1 MNTIEI
7 KKVLLKRGNTAQSE
21 AYTGLL
27 GEVTIDTGLNCL
39 RIHDGVTPGGDIVAS
54 TEDTIQGYISESI
67 AELLNGAPEA
77 FDTLKELADA
87 LGNNAN
93 SITSILTTLATKAN
107 AADLATVATSGSY
120 NDLTDTPAAFDP
132 IGLATE
138 TYVDEAIAANPG
150 PQGPQGEQ
158 GIQGEVGPQGP
169 QGIQGEVGPQGP
181 QGEQGIQG
189 EIGPQGEVG
198 PQGPAGQD
206 AVYPTLATVATSG
219 SYNDLDNLPAIPPAI
234 ENVSDLTNDANYVAS
249 DTTGITGADRVTN
262 MVTLTQAEYD
272 AITPNASTVYFIVG

>member
-1 MNTIEI
+1 
-7 KKVLLKRGNTAQSE
+7 
-21 AYTGLL
+21 
-27 GEVTIDTGLNCL
+27 
-39 RIHDGVTPGGDIVAS
+39 VAS
-54 TEDTIQGYISESI
+54 TETTIQALIDQ
-67 AELLNGAPEA
+67 AVTALLNGAPEA

-93 SITSILTTLATKAN
+93 SITDILTALAAKAN

-132 IGLATE
+132 TGLATE
-138 TYVDEAIAANPG
+138 TYVDSAIAANPG
-150 PQGPQGEQ
+150 PQGPQGEPGSQGIQ
-158 GIQGEVGPQGP
+158 GIQGETGPQGP
-169 QGIQGEVGPQGP
+169 QGIQGIQGEAGPQGEPGPQGP
-181 QGEQGIQG
+181 QGEPGPQ
-189 EIGPQGEVG
+189 GPQGETG
-198 PQGPAGQD
+198 PQGPQGETGPAGQD

-219 SYNDLDNLPAIPPAI
+219 SYNDLDDRPAIPPTI
-234 ENVSDLTNDANYVAS
+234 ENVSDLTNDANYVTS